1 MRQSNYIFLILG
13 PSGSGKSTVVEELA
27 AVNGLRPI
35 ESYTTRKPRYA
46 GEKGHIFVS
55 DEGFDHLTDLVGYT
69 EFDGHRYAATVAQV
83 EENDIY
89 VIDPAGVAF
98 FKENYH
104 GSKKVKVI
112 GIWATEAVR
121 KKRMYL
127 RGDPETAILRR
138 LEGDRAIFNTDV
150 CDIVI
155 YNHNVT
161 ETCQTVYDYILS
173 HIRSNNQI
181 LGGTVHVI

>member
-1 MRQSNYIFLILG
+1 MRQSDYIFLIVG
-13 PSGSGKSTVVEELA
+13 PSGSGKSTVVERLA
-27 AVNGLRPI
+27 TMYGLKHI
-35 ESYTTRKPRYA
+35 ESYTTRAPRYP
-46 GEKGHIFVS
+46 GERGHIFVS
-55 DEGFDHLTDLVGYT
+55 DEEFDKLTDMVGYT
-69 EFDGHRYAATVAQV
+69 EFDGHRYAATAAQV

-104 GSKKVKVI
+104 GFKKVKVI

-127 RGDPETAILRR
+127 RGDPETAIQRR

-155 YNHNVT
+155 YNHDVS
-161 ETCQTVYDYILS
+161 ETCYVASDYIF
-173 HIRSNNQI
+173 RYVRRKNRI
-181 LGGTVHVI
+181 LGGTVYVI